1 MTVFWKRWEAPGIA
15 VISANQKDVTL
26 VLIVRKEVRERW
38 RRAQSGAGRYR
49 NQQHAPPSQV
59 PPLTTSI
66 FSDGS
71 AIPRKIGHRV
81 VAVQG
86 ASLETTEH
94 SQGAAV
100 FEMCGRVIPG
110 GVANATV
117 RTTTNNFAELVA
129 FIQGLTWAA
138 YHPLAQQRQQPGVA
152 HPVCMRYDS
161 VYAAMIAT
169 GVWRAKKHKEMA
181 AAARQAWATLMK
193 RTRGRLWLKHV
204 EGHSGHTWND
214 VADRLAEHGRRGE
227 QRCTA
232 PC

>member
-1 MTVFWKRWEAPGIA
+1 MPP
-15 VISANQKDVTL
+15 
-26 VLIVRKEVRERW
+26 
-38 RRAQSGAGRYR
+38 AGY
-49 NQQHAPPSQV
+49 
-59 PPLTTSI
+59 
-66 FSDGS
+66 G
-71 AIPRKIGHRV
+71 V

-94 SQGAAV
+94 SRGAAV
-100 FEMCGRVIPG
+100 FEMCGSVIPG

-117 RTTTNNFAELVA
+117 KTTTNNVAELVA
-129 FIQGLTWAA
+129 FTRGLTWAA
-138 YHPLAQQRQQPGVA
+138 YHPLAQQQPGVA

-204 EGHSGHTWND
+204 KGHSGHTWND
-214 VADRLAEHGRRGE
+214 VADRPRATASSSLASSRTTKLIFCSVRSASDAAKHG
-227 QRCTA
+227 QRHHSQVA
-232 PC
+232 AI